1 MKQQKQNRRKTEGKQ
16 KQTKKKNF
24 DTKVFSKDFI
34 TESFVK
40 KVLETFKYLPDI
52 IWSMVCPTLTV
63 NNKNCFSKNSQKNL
77 TFVFLWFCSFQ
88 LTEKAGSAVHKNGQ
102 NNDSFGQIS
111 KIFER

>member
-1 MKQQKQNRRKTEGKQ
+1 MKQQKQNRRKTKANKE
-16 KQTKKKNF
+16 KKF
-24 DTKVFSKDFI
+24 DIKVFSKDFN

>member
-1 MKQQKQNRRKTEGKQ
+1 MKQQKQNRRKL
-16 KQTKKKNF
+16 KQTKKKKF
-24 DTKVFSKDFI
+24 DMKVFSKDFN

-52 IWSMVCPTLTV
+52 IWSQVCPTLTV
-63 NNKNCFSKNSQKNL
+63 NNKSCFSKNSQKNP

-88 LTEKAGSAVHKNGQ
+88 LTEKAGSAVHKDGQ

-111 KIFER
+111 KFFER